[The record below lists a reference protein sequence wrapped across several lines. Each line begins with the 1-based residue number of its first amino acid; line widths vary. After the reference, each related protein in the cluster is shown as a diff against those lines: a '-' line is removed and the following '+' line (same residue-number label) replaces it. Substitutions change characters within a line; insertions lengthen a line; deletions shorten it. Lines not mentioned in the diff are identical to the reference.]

1 MKSRFIRLRLTVVFC
16 AILVLLGGCASPG
29 RTAKALTQTP
39 LLLISMDGFRW
50 DYCGLY
56 PEETPHLRELIRTG
70 VTARGLIPVFPTHTF
85 VNHYTIATGLYPA
98 HHGIINNTFF
108 DPKLGEY
115 FRYKIPAAAR
125 DPRWWGGEPIWI
137 TAVKQGRKS
146 ACYFWPG
153 SEVTFNG
160 FRATFTKPYDQ
171 NAPFEKRF
179 DELFSWLR
187 LPPDQRPAITT
198 FYFHETNQ
206 AGHYSGMGSDG
217 LRAAIKLLDARIG
230 LIVARAKS
238 EQIPLNI
245 VVVSDHGFVGTNGQT
260 QTLMLDDYVDL
271 DTVQIDFDGPVA
283 GLRPLDGQ
291 VDQVVARLS
300 ALPAQFKVYRE
311 SELPARWHLQGNP
324 RIPPIWIVADPGWR
338 IQRKST
344 FLSTKD
350 YLLKGDHG
358 YDSAVQEMQGIFIA
372 SGPSFRSGVVV
383 DAVENIHLYNLLC
396 AATGLTPAPNDG
408 DDRLVQSVL
417 RP

>member
-1 MKSRFIRLRLTVVFC
+1 MKRLRRPLAVIFC
-16 AILVLLGGCASPG
+16 AILVLLGGCAAPTG
-29 RTAKALTQTP
+29 APAALTQTP

-50 DYCGLY
+50 DYCALH
-56 PEETPHLRELIRTG
+56 PAETPHLRQLIQNG
-70 VTARGLIPVFPTHTF
+70 VTARGLIPVFPTNTF

-108 DPKLGEY
+108 DPRLGEF
-115 FRYKIPAAAR
+115 FRYKIPADTR

-153 SEVTFNG
+153 SEVTFDG
-160 FRATFTKPYDQ
+160 RRATFAKPYDQ

-179 DELFSWLR
+179 NELFGWLE

-206 AGHYSGMGSDG
+206 TGHYYGIDSPE
-217 LRAAIKLLDARIG
+217 LRAAIKLLDDHIG
-230 LIVARAKS
+230 AIVARAKS
-238 EQIPLNI
+238 ERIPLN
-245 VVVSDHGFVGTNGQT
+245 VVIVSDHGFIATDGKTR
-260 QTLMLDDYVDL
+260 TLMLDDYVDF
-271 DTVQIDFDGPVA
+271 DTVQVDFDGPVA
-283 GLRPLDGQ
+283 GLRPLDGN
-291 VDQVVARLS
+291 VDGLMKRLS
-300 ALPAQFKVYRE
+300 ILPAHYKVYRE
-311 SELPARWHLQGNP
+311 SELPARWHLRGNP
-324 RIPPIWIVADPGWR
+324 RIPPVWIVSEPGWR

-358 YDSAVQEMQGIFIA
+358 YDPAAQEMQGIFIA
-372 SGPSFRSGVVV
+372 SGPSFKSGVVL
-383 DAVENIHLYNLLC
+383 DPVENIHIYNLLC

-408 DDRLVQSVL
+408 DNRLVRSVL
-417 RP
+417 KH